1 MPPDQVR
8 YAAALSEHP
17 DPGVAVGEVVGQ
29 VLDRLGPSPDLA
41 VLFTTGNHAEAA
53 PRLARVVRQT
63 LRPGHLVGGTAVA
76 VLAHRQEIEES
87 PGLALWA
94 GRTGPVTAVRYEGP
108 RPDVS
113 TPAGSTIVVVADPF
127 TLDAGDM
134 AAAVDPDVT
143 MVGGLAS
150 AGNRPGDNCLL
161 LDDEAF
167 TDGAVAV
174 VLPPG
179 LGARAVVAPGCRPVG
194 DPYVVTGSDGNLL
207 LSLAGRPALER
218 LREVLDAVDDQTRD
232 RLRRGLHV
240 GLVIDEH
247 REAYESGDFLVRS
260 VIGADRSSG
269 AVAIGDRAA
278 VGTTVQFQVRDA
290 DAATADLRARL
301 HGLQAGGAL
310 VFTCNG
316 RGSHLFGSPGHDA
329 QHFTDGLG
337 TTAVAGMFCAGEI
350 GPVGPAHH
358 LHGFTASALLFD
370 ATSSAPTT

>member
-1 MPPDQVR
+1 MPPDRVR

-17 DPGVAVGEVVGQ
+17 DPGVAIGEVVGQ
-29 VLDRLGPSPDLA
+29 VLDRLGSSPDLA

-63 LRPGHLVGGTAVA
+63 LTPEHLIGGTAVA
-76 VLAHRQEIEES
+76 VLAHRQEVEES

-108 RPDVS
+108 RPEVS
-113 TPAGSTIVVVADPF
+113 VPDGSTIVVVADPF
-127 TLDAGDM
+127 TLDAAEM
-134 AAAVDPDVT
+134 AAAVGPDVT

-150 AGNRPGDNCLL
+150 AGNRPGDNRLL
-161 LDDEAF
+161 LDDDAF
-167 TDGAVAV
+167 TDGGVAV

-218 LREVLDAVDDQTRD
+218 LREVLDAADDQTRD

-247 REAYESGDFLVRS
+247 REAYKSGDFLVRS
-260 VIGADRSSG
+260 VLGADRSSG

-290 DAATADLRARL
+290 DAATADLRTRL
-301 HGLQAGGAL
+301 RGLQASAAL

-329 QHFTDGLG
+329 QHFTDSLG

-370 ATSSAPTT
+370 AITSAPTA

>member
-1 MPPDQVR
+1 MPPDRVR

-17 DPGVAVGEVVGQ
+17 DPGVAIGEVVGQ

-41 VLFTTGNHAEAA
+41 VLFTTGNHAATA

-63 LRPGHLVGGTAVA
+63 LAPEHLVGGTAVA
-76 VLAHRQEIEES
+76 VLAHRQEVEES

-94 GRTGPVTAVRYEGP
+94 GRTGPVTTVRYEGP
-108 RPDVS
+108 HPEVSVPD
-113 TPAGSTIVVVADPF
+113 GSTIVVVADPF
-127 TLDAGDM
+127 TLDAAEM
-134 AAAVDPDVT
+134 AAAVGPDVT

-150 AGNRPGDNCLL
+150 AGNRPGENRLL

-167 TDGAVAV
+167 TDGGVAV

-179 LGARAVVAPGCRPVG
+179 LGTRAVVAPGCRPVG

-207 LSLAGRPALER
+207 LSLGGRPALER
-218 LREVLDAVDDQTRD
+218 LREVLDAADDQTRD

-247 REAYESGDFLVRS
+247 REAYESGDFLVRA
-260 VIGADRSSG
+260 VLGADRSSG

-278 VGTTVQFQVRDA
+278 IGTTVQFQVRDA
-290 DAATADLRARL
+290 DAATADLRGRL
-301 HGLQAGGAL
+301 RGLQASGAL

-329 QHFTDGLG
+329 RHFTDGLG

-350 GPVGPAHH
+350 GPVGPGHH

-370 ATSSAPTT
+370 AITSAPTA

>member
-63 LRPGHLVGGTAVA
+63 LRPGHLVGGTAV
-76 VLAHRQEIEES
+76 VPPPPLPPLYYS
-87 PGLALWA
+87 PFLSLFSV
-94 GRTGPVTAVRYEGP
+94 RTGPVTAVRYEGP

-150 AGNRPGDNCLL
+150 AGNRPGDNRLL

-167 TDGAVAV
+167 TDGGVAV

-218 LREVLDAVDDQTRD
+218 LREVLDAADDQTRD

-247 REAYESGDFLVRS
+247 REIHESGDFLVRS
-260 VIGADRSSG
+260 VLGADRSSG

-301 HGLQAGGAL
+301 HGLQASGAL

-370 ATSSAPTT
+370 ATTSAPTA

>member
-17 DPGVAVGEVVGQ
+17 DPGVAIGEVVGQ

-63 LRPGHLVGGTAVA
+63 LTPEHLIGGTAVA
-76 VLAHRQEIEES
+76 VLAHRQEVEES

-94 GRTGPVTAVRYEGP
+94 GRTGPVTAARYEGS

-113 TPAGSTIVVVADPF
+113 APAGSTIVVVTDPF
-127 TLDAGDM
+127 TLDAANM

-150 AGNRPGDNCLL
+150 AGNRPGDNRLL

-167 TDGAVAV
+167 TDGGVAV
-174 VLPPG
+174 IFPPG

-207 LSLAGRPALER
+207 LSLAGRPALDR
-218 LREVLDAVDDQTRD
+218 LREVLGAVDEQTRD

-247 REAYESGDFLVRS
+247 KEAYESGDFLVRS
-260 VIGADRSSG
+260 VLGADRSSG

-370 ATSSAPTT
+370 AITSAPTA

>member
-63 LRPGHLVGGTAVA
+63 LRPGHLVGGTAGA

-87 PGLALWA
+87 PCLALWA

-290 DAATADLRARL
+290 DAATAALRARL

-329 QHFTDGLG
+329 QHFTDSLG

-370 ATSSAPTT
+370 AITSAPTA

>member
-316 RGSHLFGSPGHDA
+316 RGSHLFGSPGPDA
-329 QHFTDGLG
+329 QHFTASLG

-370 ATSSAPTT
+370 ATTSALTA

>member
-1 MPPDQVR
+1 MPPERVR

-17 DPGVAVGEVVGQ
+17 DPGVAIGEVVGQ

-41 VLFTTGNHAEAA
+41 VLFTTGNHAATA

-63 LRPGHLVGGTAVA
+63 LAPEHLVGGTAVA
-76 VLAHRQEIEES
+76 VLAHRQEVEES

-94 GRTGPVTAVRYEGP
+94 GRTGPVTTVRYEGP
-108 RPDVS
+108 HPEVSVPD
-113 TPAGSTIVVVADPF
+113 GSTIVLVADPF
-127 TLDAGDM
+127 TLDAAEM
-134 AAAVDPDVT
+134 AAAVGPGVT

-150 AGNRPGDNCLL
+150 AGNRPGENRLL

-167 TDGAVAV
+167 TDGGVAV

-179 LGARAVVAPGCRPVG
+179 LGTRAVVAPGCRPVG

-207 LSLAGRPALER
+207 LSLGGRPALER
-218 LREVLDAVDDQTRD
+218 LREVLDAADDQTRD

-247 REAYESGDFLVRS
+247 REAYESGDFLVRA
-260 VIGADRSSG
+260 VLGADRSSG

-278 VGTTVQFQVRDA
+278 IGTTVQFQVRDA
-290 DAATADLRARL
+290 DAATADLRGRL
-301 HGLQAGGAL
+301 RGLRASGAL

-316 RGSHLFGSPGHDA
+316 RGSHLFGSP
-329 QHFTDGLG
+329 
-337 TTAVAGMFCAGEI
+337 
-350 GPVGPAHH
+350 
-358 LHGFTASALLFD
+358 
-370 ATSSAPTT
+370 